1 MTTEDRFHVARTL
14 LAELPC
20 PVVIIGAANEGDRS
34 CATGTAM
41 YVSFAPP
48 AFVIAVHPG
57 SRTSRLVGAS
67 GEFSISLLSDG
78 DAEVA
83 VTGGRSAAGGDKL
96 EELGLGIAW
105 SERSQA
111 PALESV
117 SMNAWCRVVQ
127 RHEAG
132 DHVLFVGEVV
142 DFRVRE
148 GSRLPALI
156 RQRRRY
162 AAVGDWLT
170 DELDSGY
177 PT

>member
-1 MTTEDRFHVARTL
+1 
-14 LAELPC
+14 
-20 PVVIIGAANEGDRS
+20 
-34 CATGTAM
+34 
-41 YVSFAPP
+41 VSFAPP

-57 SRTSRLVGAS
+57 SRTSRLIDAS
-67 GEFSISLLSDG
+67 GEFSLSLLSDE
-78 DAEVA
+78 DSEVA
-83 VTGGRSAAGGDKL
+83 VRGGRSSGGADKL
-96 EELGLGIAW
+96 DELGLGVSW
-105 SERSQA
+105 SEKSQA
-111 PALESV
+111 PALERV
-117 SMNAWCRVVQ
+117 AMTAWCRVVQ

-132 DHVLFVGEVV
+132 DHVLFVGEVL

-148 GSRLPALI
+148 QRPALI